1 MKKQQFTPKENKTRP
16 RNQETKK
23 QKKQKKQN
31 VRAQV
36 RGSLLIFLGVCNLV
50 FFGFLIFWFFGFLV
64 SWFLVFFTS
73 WLPSFALPPSF
84 FWQTKKQK
92 KQKQKTKK
100 HNVRAQVSGSLLIFL
115 GVCNLVIFVFLVVLF
130 FGFLVSCVLH
140 IMAAFL
146 RAASKLLLTS
156 SLWRARPLP
165 YRHPNH
171 MANLEDDFS
180 LGAAIEA
187 TEHLVLRELASH
199 VFVGPLPLGAVTPL
213 TLPVK
218 EFLANIFIVSGEAPR
233 NAAKSR
239 LVLHKINHCM

>member
-1 MKKQQFTPKENKTRP
+1 MKKTRIYTKGKQNKTKKP
-16 RNQETKK
+16 RNQNTKK
-23 QKKQKKQN
+23 KMSEPKS
-31 VRAQV
+31 VALFSS
-36 RGSLLIFLGVCNLV
+36 SLVCAIL
-50 FFGFLIFWFFGFLV
+50 FF
-64 SWFLVFFTS
+64 
-73 WLPSFALPPSF
+73 
-84 FWQTKKQK
+84 
-92 KQKQKTKK
+92 
-100 HNVRAQVSGSLLIFL
+100 
-115 GVCNLVIFVFLVVLF
+115 CF

-140 IMAAFL
+140 IMVAFL

-218 EFLANIFIVSGEAPR
+218 EFLANIFIVSAEAPR
-233 NAAKSR
+233 NAAK
-239 LVLHKINHCM
+239 

>member
-1 MKKQQFTPKENKTRP
+1 
-16 RNQETKK
+16 
-23 QKKQKKQN
+23 
-31 VRAQV
+31 
-36 RGSLLIFLGVCNLV
+36 
-50 FFGFLIFWFFGFLV
+50 
-64 SWFLVFFTS
+64 
-73 WLPSFALPPSF
+73 
-84 FWQTKKQK
+84 
-92 KQKQKTKK
+92 
-100 HNVRAQVSGSLLIFL
+100 
-115 GVCNLVIFVFLVVLF
+115 
-130 FGFLVSCVLH
+130 
-140 IMAAFL
+140 MAAFL